1 MSTYNGHVKATRVA
15 TSTLAVS
22 GRFSL
27 LGVQYSHAA
36 TGGVLNI
43 IDGLTSSGTTVAVL
57 NMHLAAGSGY
67 VQFPGQGIR
76 METGIYVDL
85 GTGGLAATV
94 FYG

>member
-1 MSTYNGHVKATRVA
+1 MGNYNGHVKATRVA

-22 GRFSL
+22 GAFSL
-27 LGVQYSHAA
+27 LAVQYSHSA

-43 IDGLTSSGTTVAVL
+43 IDGLTSSGATVAVL

-67 VQFPGQGIR
+67 VEFPGQGIE
-76 METGIYVDL
+76 MGTGIYVDL
-85 GTGGLAATV
+85 GTGGIAATV